1 MSHGLDGAC
10 GQNCTKRISINV
22 LEWESFNMKVF
33 LYLVSLKNSTETNPK
48 IDDFLCCLNS
58 LGLYHKE
65 GKSKAKAHVVMRQCQ
80 CWIFPQHLICWCQ
93 SVVLWM
99 DLNQHC
105 WPFLRIGHPFWVRL
119 RHSDWKR
126 MYTAVFGVAA
136 LGLLLGLPAGLGL
149 AYLAWE

>member
-1 MSHGLDGAC
+1 
-10 GQNCTKRISINV
+10 
-22 LEWESFNMKVF
+22 MKVF

-119 RHSDWKR
+119 RRLKENVHSCLWSCSTR
-126 MYTAVFGVAA
+126 TTPGFARWSWTCLPCLGVS
-136 LGLLLGLPAGLGL
+136 
-149 AYLAWE
+149 